1 MNKSLS
7 PRLAQINQSFPILDR
22 VFALFLRDR
31 KASYPL
37 TMLKTVFNTVY
48 KFPLRINSA
57 NNGTGLPDPP
67 FLAPPVHAL
76 AAMSMCAHL

>member
-1 MNKSLS
+1 MTKNLI
-7 PRLAQINQSFPILDR
+7 PCLAQTSQNFPILDR
-22 VFALFLRDR
+22 VFPLFR
-31 KASYPL
+31 KDHRASYPL